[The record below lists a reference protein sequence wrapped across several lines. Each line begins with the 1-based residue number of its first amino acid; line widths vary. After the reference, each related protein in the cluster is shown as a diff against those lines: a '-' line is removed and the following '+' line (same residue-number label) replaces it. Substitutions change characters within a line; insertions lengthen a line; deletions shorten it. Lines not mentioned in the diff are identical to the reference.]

1 MYIQHATHNP
11 IYTHLSA
18 DIIHIQNLQ
27 LTPPLI
33 SSSRF
38 TPRQLLHQQKPLL
51 TRATPILSPFKGIRT
66 LAGRPGPQSLQL
78 GVQRALQ
85 GIDDFV
91 AQDGE
96 EFVGVAAAAGGQE
109 EVLGC
114 WVVGYYEVAFGAV
127 SFVLFSIARMCVC
140 LLSIDEGDG
149 LTYPC
154 TSKLESW

>member
-1 MYIQHATHNP
+1 MQLIAL
-11 IYTHLSA
+11 YTYTRY
-18 DIIHIQNLQ
+18 IHIQSLQ
-27 LTPPLI
+27 LTIPVI
-33 SSSRF
+33 NRGSRL
-38 TPRQLLHQQKPLL
+38 TPCQLLHQQKTFL
-51 TRATPILSPFKGIRT
+51 TRATPILSPFKSIRT

-78 GVQRALQ
+78 GVQSALQ

-109 EVLGC
+109 EVLGY

>member
-78 GVQRALQ
+78 GVQSALQ

-114 WVVGYYEVAFGAV
+114 WVGGYYEVAFGAV
-127 SFVLFSIARMCVC
+127 FVCVSIVRAHLFVYR
-140 LLSIDEGDG
+140 
-149 LTYPC
+149 
-154 TSKLESW
+154 